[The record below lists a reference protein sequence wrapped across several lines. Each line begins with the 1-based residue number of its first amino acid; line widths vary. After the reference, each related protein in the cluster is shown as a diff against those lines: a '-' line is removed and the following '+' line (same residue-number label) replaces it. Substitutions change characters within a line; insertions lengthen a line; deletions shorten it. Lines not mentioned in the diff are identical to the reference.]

1 MSPNENNQPQISV
14 ADFVAQCEGDLQ
26 IEILAGRGAL
36 SERFIRSERVQ
47 KSGLALAGFADYV
60 RAGRI
65 QIFGQSEISYLARL
79 DAKQKIEAINR
90 LEPEKICCVLITKN
104 LGSPTELLD
113 IADEKNL
120 PVLRTK
126 QSSSEAIQTAS
137 AFLANALAPRETVH
151 GVLVGLYGIG
161 VLLIGESGIGKSECA
176 LDLIKCGHQLVADDA
191 VEIKRIGGALL
202 GSSPALTSECL
213 EVRGL
218 GIINVRTLFGVWA
231 VAPPKRI
238 VLCIEFK
245 KRRDA
250 LDVERLGLERRE
262 EEILGVRIAKFTLP
276 VSAGRNL
283 ATLVETAVRVHLHR
297 IAGGADAARELV
309 EKHAAILEAAE
320 ARASARADGIA
331 IRD

>member
-1 MSPNENNQPQISV
+1 MPNKDEQPKISV
-14 ADFVAQCEGDLQ
+14 ADFVAQTEDDLQ
-26 IEILAGRGAL
+26 IEILAGRGGL
-36 SERFIRSERVQ
+36 SKRFIRSERVQ
-47 KSGLALAGFADYV
+47 KLGLALAGFADYV

-65 QIFGQSEISYLARL
+65 QIVGQSEISYLARL
-79 DAKQKIEAINR
+79 DGKQKIEAINC
-90 LEPEKICCVLITKN
+90 LEPEKICCILITKN
-104 LGSPTELLD
+104 LQPPTELIA
-113 IADEKNL
+113 IADKKNL
-120 PVLRTK
+120 PVLRTGRVG
-126 QSSSEAIQTAS
+126 SEAIEKVA
-137 AFLANALAPRETVH
+137 AFLADALAPRGTIH

-161 VLLIGESGIGKSECA
+161 VLLVGESGIGKSECA

-191 VEIKRIGGALL
+191 VAVKRIGGALL

-218 GIINVRTLFGVWA
+218 GIINVRALFGVWA

-245 KRRDA
+245 NRRDA

-283 ATLVETAVRVHLHR
+283 ATLVETAVRVHLQR
-297 IAGGADAARELV
+297 IAGGADAARDLV
-309 EKHAAILEAAE
+309 ERHAATLF
-320 ARASARADGIA
+320 
-331 IRD
+331 